1 MVCSK
6 CHSMYNLE
14 DCIDGTEPKTCC
26 YVAFPNHPLI
36 SKRAPCNSVLLK
48 KVKCGSTYKYIPK
61 KLYLYNNIIDNLQ
74 SLLQRPGTLRLL
86 SQWKEKPIN
95 SEMLTDITDGQVWK
109 DFLFVNGRPL
119 LEIVTNLALILNV
132 DWFTPYEHSQ
142 YSVGVIYL
150 VIANLSRC
158 ERYKLENVLVVG
170 CIPGPSEPKH
180 SITTYLS
187 FVVNELEKLWDGIP
201 FYVDSNR
208 IPITIRAALV
218 AVVCDI
224 PACRK
229 VCGFTGFQAKLGCS
243 KCLKMFHS
251 RAFGEKLDYSEY
263 DRSHW
268 PQRNILQHMKSLE
281 KLTTARSPSELSSL
295 EAQSG
300 ARYSVLT
307 RLPYFDAIK
316 HHVVDPMHN
325 LYLGT
330 SKNMVKIWK
339 EMSLLRPEHFDV
351 IQARIDELNVPYGI
365 GRIPNKIHSKFSGLT
380 ADQWRNWTNLFSLYA
395 LRDILPPDHYLCWSF
410 FVQASV
416 VFCQHSISKSAL
428 EFADKKLIQF
438 CKMFEEL
445 YGTER
450 CTPNMHLHGHLK
462 ECILNY
468 GPISSFWAF
477 AFEGTMG
484 CWRAL

>member
-1 MVCSK
+1 M
-6 CHSMYNLE
+6 
-14 DCIDGTEPKTCC
+14 
-26 YVAFPNHPLI
+26 
-36 SKRAPCNSVLLK
+36 
-48 KVKCGSTYKYIPK
+48 
-61 KLYLYNNIIDNLQ
+61 
-74 SLLQRPGTLRLL
+74 
-86 SQWKEKPIN
+86 
-95 SEMLTDITDGQVWK
+95 
-109 DFLFVNGRPL
+109 
-119 LEIVTNLALILNV
+119 
-132 DWFTPYEHSQ
+132 
-142 YSVGVIYL
+142 
-150 VIANLSRC
+150 VIANLPRC

-180 SITTYLS
+180 SINTYLS

-251 RAFGEKLDYSEY
+251 RAFGEKLDYSGY
-263 DRSHW
+263 DRPHW

-295 EAQSG
+295 EAKSG

-365 GRIPNKIHSKFSGLT
+365 GRIPNK
-380 ADQWRNWTNLFSLYA
+380 N
-395 LRDILPPDHYLCWSF
+395 SF
-410 FVQASV
+410 QV
-416 VFCQHSISKSAL
+416 
-428 EFADKKLIQF
+428 
-438 CKMFEEL
+438 
-445 YGTER
+445 
-450 CTPNMHLHGHLK
+450 
-462 ECILNY
+462 
-468 GPISSFWAF
+468 
-477 AFEGTMG
+477 
-484 CWRAL
+484 